1 MTKLFYIIKGEFYRY
16 FISPLAYVY
25 LICFLLLNSS
35 FALYFGGIFTSGNA
49 SLLPMFNFLPWIL
62 LLFIPGIAMR
72 LWAEEFKSG
81 TVLQIMTLPVSVSS
95 FVWGKFLAAWAFC
108 SLAILLTFPFVITLN
123 ILGSPDNWVIFN
135 SYFGAILLSGAML
148 AISQTASALSKNQ
161 VVALVIS
168 VIINLLFFLSGL
180 EYVLGF
186 FRGFAPAYI
195 VDMISS
201 FSFLTHVANFN
212 LGILETR
219 DLVFFVSLI
228 IMFNFFTSTIICFKT
243 SGTFPFLKSSSSFGA
258 FLGVALIF
266 LSFIG
271 INLFAGNLLRLPRI
285 DFTQEQ
291 LFTPSQSTIKIL
303 QNLPSPVTAKVYYSP
318 ILGKRDEQMRLSFDN
333 LRLLLQSYQRI
344 SDGRFSY
351 RIYNPEPLSDAEDR
365 ALQAGIQ
372 PLPISDLNA
381 AAYFGI
387 VLVNENGQT
396 RTIPFMPLARQN
408 LLEQDLT
415 ENILLL
421 EHQKKKLGLYTSLP
435 LLGSAQNGV
444 VIQPW
449 QITEE
454 IEKYYN
460 IIEIKSPDDL
470 KDLDVLLIAYPQE
483 MPQSMEEAIYNYSIT
498 GGKILAFFDI
508 APEAL
513 KLAGPQTSLL
523 RPSDYGNLPQK
534 WGFRFYNDLVVTD
547 LDNSS
552 EVSIETADY
561 SGTTQDLVQ
570 FYLTSNSFVPN
581 LPETTGLKRMLITS
595 ASVFYP
601 LKDAD
606 IYFIP
611 LLIPSQHSA
620 LTSSAVVTQS
630 LHPAEILRRF
640 QADTTPKYLAAH
652 ILGKNATHPLDL
664 IVVGDSDLL
673 YDSFWT
679 TSATIGNKNYN
690 IPLLDNGNFVLNSLD
705 VLIGD
710 DTMLSLRGKSR
721 QLRPFTK
728 LEQEQKQILR
738 QYKIKEKD
746 IFDQITLIK
755 KGLDEIWNKKDFEG
769 RENFTPDELSVLT
782 KVKKQLEQKRQE
794 LFSIRLDLNRNLE
807 HTEFLVK
814 LFNIYTIPGLIILG
828 ILMFNLP
835 RLKLKP
841 LPSIV
846 FNRRLA
852 LLSVLALGCIALG
865 LGSIYFLPERKLPQY
880 EGKPLFPDITRQI
893 NSINQITLASHDQEL
908 NIVKNNNLWELKDYP
923 CFLVNQNRIKSFLSA
938 LVQATIYEK
947 KSDKLE
953 NLPRFGLLP
962 LTNPESTATSVCL
975 KNSLGETLL
984 SFDVGK
990 YNIDLSR
997 GSLGA
1002 YIRFPD
1008 QFQIWLAAIELVD
1021 LDMDYHYWSY
1031 ASLWNLQF
1039 GRFSQI
1045 NDNSD
1050 PDYVASL
1057 VSIFLNTKLFPA
1069 QDITSPT
1076 QLFSISADGESFQN
1090 LVFAFYEQDEKYYVK
1105 FIFDAIKDNSYLKA
1119 FADKTASAYYQILP
1133 SDLEKIRHAFN
1144 PRPNK

>member
-1 MTKLFYIIKGEFYRY
+1 
-16 FISPLAYVY
+16 
-25 LICFLLLNSS
+25 
-35 FALYFGGIFTSGNA
+35 
-49 SLLPMFNFLPWIL
+49 
-62 LLFIPGIAMR
+62 
-72 LWAEEFKSG
+72 
-81 TVLQIMTLPVSVSS
+81 
-95 FVWGKFLAAWAFC
+95 
-108 SLAILLTFPFVITLN
+108 
-123 ILGSPDNWVIFN
+123 
-135 SYFGAILLSGAML
+135 ML

-228 IMFNFFTSTIICFKT
+228 IMLNFFTSTIICFKT

-408 LLEQDLT
+408 LLEQDLS

-673 YDSFWT
+673 YDSF
-679 TSATIGNKNYN
+679 
-690 IPLLDNGNFVLNSLD
+690 
-705 VLIGD
+705 
-710 DTMLSLRGKSR
+710 
-721 QLRPFTK
+721 
-728 LEQEQKQILR
+728 
-738 QYKIKEKD
+738 
-746 IFDQITLIK
+746 
-755 KGLDEIWNKKDFEG
+755 
-769 RENFTPDELSVLT
+769 
-782 KVKKQLEQKRQE
+782 
-794 LFSIRLDLNRNLE
+794 
-807 HTEFLVK
+807 
-814 LFNIYTIPGLIILG
+814 
-828 ILMFNLP
+828 
-835 RLKLKP
+835 
-841 LPSIV
+841 
-846 FNRRLA
+846 
-852 LLSVLALGCIALG
+852 
-865 LGSIYFLPERKLPQY
+865 
-880 EGKPLFPDITRQI
+880 
-893 NSINQITLASHDQEL
+893 
-908 NIVKNNNLWELKDYP
+908 
-923 CFLVNQNRIKSFLSA
+923 
-938 LVQATIYEK
+938 
-947 KSDKLE
+947 
-953 NLPRFGLLP
+953 
-962 LTNPESTATSVCL
+962 
-975 KNSLGETLL
+975 
-984 SFDVGK
+984 
-990 YNIDLSR
+990 
-997 GSLGA
+997 
-1002 YIRFPD
+1002 
-1008 QFQIWLAAIELVD
+1008 
-1021 LDMDYHYWSY
+1021 
-1031 ASLWNLQF
+1031 
-1039 GRFSQI
+1039 
-1045 NDNSD
+1045 
-1050 PDYVASL
+1050 
-1057 VSIFLNTKLFPA
+1057 
-1069 QDITSPT
+1069 
-1076 QLFSISADGESFQN
+1076 
-1090 LVFAFYEQDEKYYVK
+1090 
-1105 FIFDAIKDNSYLKA
+1105 
-1119 FADKTASAYYQILP
+1119 
-1133 SDLEKIRHAFN
+1133 
-1144 PRPNK
+1144 